1 MIFFQN
7 TCSTGNTLEAI
18 HKKNVLH
25 VCEMDLLQN
34 QIVGR
39 KGEELS
45 ALWDKGI
52 TFGELYAKRGGKS
65 GFFKDGAIE
74 PF

>member
-1 MIFFQN
+1 
-7 TCSTGNTLEAI
+7 
-18 HKKNVLH
+18 
-25 VCEMDLLQN
+25 MDLLQN

>member
-25 VCEMDLLQN
+25 VCVMDLLQN

-52 TFGELYAKRGGKS
+52 TFWRALRKERGKVWI
-65 GFFKDGAIE
+65 F
-74 PF
+74 